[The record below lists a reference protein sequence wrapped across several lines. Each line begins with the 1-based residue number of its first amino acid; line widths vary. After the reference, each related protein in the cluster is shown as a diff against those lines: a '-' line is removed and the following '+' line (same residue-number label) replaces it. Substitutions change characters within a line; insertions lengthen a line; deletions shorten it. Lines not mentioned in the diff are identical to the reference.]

1 MTLREGDEHEAATAT
16 HASLDAWPWPDRALL
31 LAITC
36 ATLLIATPALWNLS
50 LGWRIYEAYGH
61 GYLMLLVAGW
71 LAWANRAQI
80 GAAVRDL
87 APPRF
92 GSLVVLAAASFEI
105 LAFIGDL
112 RFAAG
117 LGVPLLLGA
126 VAFAVGGTGLLRAL
140 GLPLVFLALMVPPG
154 FLIRPLLVRLKLLVT
169 ELAVA
174 SLQSFGEPVVAT
186 GNQIFVPGHALFVA
200 DACSGLTS
208 IVTMLP
214 IACWVAF
221 ALLPG
226 WWRRAALVASVI
238 PVAVAANVIRVAVT
252 VQLVPVVGVQAA
264 QGMLHQGFGVVAF
277 VVGVLAL
284 FGLARLLR

>member
-1 MTLREGDEHEAATAT
+1 MSEDAAATRGGLQARV
-16 HASLDAWPWPDRALL
+16 WRWPDRLL
-31 LAITC
+31 LLGIAG
-36 ATLLIATPALWNLS
+36 ATILIAAPALWNLS

-80 GAAVRDL
+80 RAAVRDL

-92 GSLVVLAAASFEI
+92 GSLVVLAAAAFEI

-117 LGVPLLLGA
+117 LGVPLLMGA
-126 VAFAVGGTGLLRAL
+126 VAYAVGGAGLLRAL
-140 GLPLVFLALMVPPG
+140 GLPLVFFALMVPPG
-154 FLIRPLLVRLKLLVT
+154 FLIRPLLVRLKLVVT

-174 SLQSFGEPVVAT
+174 LLHAFGEPVVAM
-186 GNQIFVPGHALFVA
+186 GNQIDVPGHALFVA

-238 PVAVAANVIRVAVT
+238 PVAIAANVIRVAVT
-252 VQLVPVVGVQAA
+252 VKLVPVVGVQAA
-264 QGMLHQGFGVVAF
+264 QGLLHEGFGVVAF
-277 VVGVLAL
+277 GVSVLTL
-284 FGLARLLR
+284 FGLARLMR

>member
-1 MTLREGDEHEAATAT
+1 MREDAAATRD
-16 HASLDAWPWPDRALL
+16 SLDARVWRWPDRLL
-31 LAITC
+31 LLGIAS
-36 ATLLIATPALWNLS
+36 ATFLIAAPALWNLS

-71 LAWANRAQI
+71 LAWANRAQVI
-80 GAAVRDL
+80 AAVREL
-87 APPRF
+87 EPPRF

-105 LAFIGDL
+105 LAFVGDL
-112 RFAAG
+112 RFVAG

-126 VAFAVGGTGLLRAL
+126 VAFAVGGARLLRAL
-140 GLPLVFLALMVPPG
+140 GLPLVFFALMVPPG
-154 FLIRPLLVRLKLLVT
+154 FLIRPLLVRLKLVVT

-174 SLQSFGEPVVAT
+174 LLHAFGEPVVAT

-226 WWRRAALVASVI
+226 WWRRAVLVASVI
-238 PVAVAANVIRVAVT
+238 PVAIAANVIRVALT
-252 VQLVPVVGVQAA
+252 VKLVPVVGVQAA
-264 QGMLHQGFGVVAF
+264 QGLLHEGFGVVAF

>member
-1 MTLREGDEHEAATAT
+1 MSLREPGSSDRDAKAAAL
-16 HASLDAWPWPDRALL
+16 AWPDRALL
-31 LAITC
+31 LAIAG

-50 LGWRIYEAYGH
+50 QGWRVYESYGH

-71 LAWANRAQI
+71 LAWTNRAQL
-80 GAAVRDL
+80 AAAMRDL

-92 GSLVVLAAASFEI
+92 GALAVLAAASFEI

-126 VAFAVGGTGLLRAL
+126 VAYAVGGAGLLRAL

-154 FLIRPLLVRLKLLVT
+154 FLIRPLLVRLKLVVT
-169 ELAVA
+169 DLAVA
-174 SLQSFGEPVVAT
+174 LLRSFGEPVLAT
-186 GNQIFVPGHALFVA
+186 GNQILVPGHSLFVA

-221 ALLPG
+221 ALLPDG
-226 WWRRAALVASVI
+226 WRRAALVASVV
-238 PVAVAANVIRVAVT
+238 PVAIVANVIRVAVS
-252 VQLVPVVGVQAA
+252 VKLVPVVGVQAA
-264 QGMLHQGFGVVAF
+264 QGVLHEGFGVAAF

-284 FGLARLLR
+284 FGFARLLR